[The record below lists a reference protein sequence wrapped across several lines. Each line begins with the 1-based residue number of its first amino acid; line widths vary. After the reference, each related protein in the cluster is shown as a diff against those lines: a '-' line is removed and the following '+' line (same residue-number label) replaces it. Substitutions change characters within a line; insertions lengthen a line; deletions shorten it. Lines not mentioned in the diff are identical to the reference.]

1 MEQNNEKENE
11 NENFEDCIEGK
22 PQTENT
28 EEQKEIKE
36 NENKEKEKEEGQN
49 TDKNSE
55 IKKEEEDK
63 NQSGNINNN
72 NDEEEE
78 NKDKNKEKE
87 NEDEDEKEPNNKE
100 KEKYIP
106 YTMKQAQE
114 KEEET
119 LFPEKDEKD
128 SDKEEEIEKKV
139 ELSEEEKKDIEE
151 KIINERKNAGDL
163 YKNKEYIQA
172 LNIYSLLL
180 KDAKRADLKEQCCIL
195 NCNKGICFNK
205 LNDYDKALDSFKE
218 ALRYNKDYSKA
229 LCNKMLLLNKK
240 EEYLEA
246 YEDFKRLKTLDYN
259 LWENYRNME
268 YGLAAKAEIQKKKMT
283 DEMLGKLKDV
293 GNTILGKFGLSLN
306 NFQMTPNG
314 QGGYSIQY
322 NNNK

>member
-1 MEQNNEKENE
+1 
-11 NENFEDCIEGK
+11 
-22 PQTENT
+22 
-28 EEQKEIKE
+28 
-36 NENKEKEKEEGQN
+36 
-49 TDKNSE
+49 
-55 IKKEEEDK
+55 
-63 NQSGNINNN
+63 
-72 NDEEEE
+72 
-78 NKDKNKEKE
+78 
-87 NEDEDEKEPNNKE
+87 
-100 KEKYIP
+100 
-106 YTMKQAQE
+106 MKQAQEKE

-119 LFPEKDEKD
+119 LFPEKDDKD
-128 SDKEEEIEKKV
+128 SDKEEEMEKKV
-139 ELSEEEKKDIEE
+139 ELTEEEKKDIEE

-172 LNIYSLLL
+172 LNIYSILLT
-180 KDAKRADLKEQCCIL
+180 DAKRADLKEQCCIL

>member
-1 MEQNNEKENE
+1 MDKNNE
-11 NENFEDCIEGK
+11 NENFEDCIEEK
-22 PQTENT
+22 KEENQQLKNDDKKET
-28 EEQKEIKE
+28 DIKEDVKEEKSEIKPE
-36 NENKEKEKEEGQN
+36 IDKEEEKEEEKEKA
-49 TDKNSE
+49 
-55 IKKEEEDK
+55 
-63 NQSGNINNN
+63 NNN
-72 NDEEEE
+72 NDEEKEGEDNNDNE
-78 NKDKNKEKE
+78 NKN
-87 NEDEDEKEPNNKE
+87 
-100 KEKYIP
+100 KYIP
-106 YTMKQAQE
+106 YTIKNAQE
-114 KEEET
+114 KEDSP
-119 LFPEKDEKD
+119 FPEKEKD
-128 SDKEEEIEKKV
+128 SDNDEEEIIEKKV
-139 ELSEEEKKDIEE
+139 ELSEQQKKDIEE
-151 KIINERKNAGDL
+151 KIINERKNAGEL

-205 LNDYDKALDSFKE
+205 LYEYDKALNSFKE
-218 ALRYNKDYSKA
+218 ALKYNKDYSKA

-268 YGLAAKAEIQKKKMT
+268 NGLAYQAEIQKKKMT

>member
-1 MEQNNEKENE
+1 MSNEDENE
-11 NENFEDCIEGK
+11 IFEECIEKK
-22 PQTENT
+22 PEENI
-28 EEQKEIKE
+28 EE
-36 NENKEKEKEEGQN
+36 
-49 TDKNSE
+49 
-55 IKKEEEDK
+55 KKEEK
-63 NQSGNINNN
+63 Q
-72 NDEEEE
+72 EEKQENKEE
-78 NKDKNKEKE
+78 NKDENKDENKEENKDENKEENEEE
-87 NEDEDEKEPNNKE
+87 NEDSKE
-100 KEKYIP
+100 KNIENNIEEKQNKKKEYIP
-106 YTMKQAQE
+106 FTMKQAQE
-114 KEEET
+114 KEDT
-119 LFPEKDEKD
+119 PFPEKDKNNSDNEEVTEEK
-128 SDKEEEIEKKV
+128 I
-139 ELSEEEKKDIEE
+139 ELSEEQKKDIEE

-195 NCNKGICFNK
+195 LCNKGICFNK
-205 LNDYDKALDSFKE
+205 LHDYDKALDSFKG

-229 LCNKMLLLNKK
+229 LCNKMLLLHKK
-240 EEYLEA
+240 EEFLEA
-246 YEDFKRLKTLDYN
+246 YEDFKRLKDLDYK

-268 YGLAAKAEIQKKKMT
+268 NELAYKAEIQKKKMT

>member
-1 MEQNNEKENE
+1 MEKPNEE
-11 NENFEDCIEGK
+11 ENFEDCIEEKREEESK
-22 PQTENT
+22 PQS
-28 EEQKEIKE
+28 EE
-36 NENKEKEKEEGQN
+36 
-49 TDKNSE
+49 
-55 IKKEEEDK
+55 KKEEQNEEKTENNQENKQENNKEEKDQPINDDDNKEDDK
-63 NQSGNINNN
+63 SPNGKENKKEYIPYTIKQAQDNKKDSDNE
-72 NDEEEE
+72 DEEEE
-78 NKDKNKEKE
+78 
-87 NEDEDEKEPNNKE
+87 
-100 KEKYIP
+100 
-106 YTMKQAQE
+106 
-114 KEEET
+114 KEEKIE
-119 LFPEKDEKD
+119 LN
-128 SDKEEEIEKKV
+128 EEQ
-139 ELSEEEKKDIEE
+139 KKDIEE

-172 LNIYSLLL
+172 LNIYSLLI

-205 LNDYDKALDSFKE
+205 LNDYDKALESFKE

-268 YGLAAKAEIQKKKMT
+268 NGLAYQAEIQKKKMT
-283 DEMLGKLKDV
+283 NEMLGKLKDM

>member
-1 MEQNNEKENE
+1 MEKKEEKET
-11 NENFEDCIEGK
+11 FEDCIEEK
-22 PQTENT
+22 R
-28 EEQKEIKE
+28 EEKEQIKNKE
-36 NENKEKEKEEGQN
+36 EEKNESQIKEKEKAENN
-49 TDKNSE
+49 TENKEVDEKKDEKENLNNNNKNNNE
-55 IKKEEEDK
+55 EEED
-63 NQSGNINNN
+63 N
-72 NDEEEE
+72 E
-78 NKDKNKEKE
+78 NKFDNKEYK
-87 NEDEDEKEPNNKE
+87 

-106 YTMKQAQE
+106 YTIKQAQE
-114 KEEET
+114 KEKEKEDT
-119 LFPEKDEKD
+119 LFPEKEDKD
-128 SDKEEEIEKKV
+128 SDKEEEEQEQKIELT
-139 ELSEEEKKDIEE
+139 EQEKKDIEE

-205 LNDYDKALDSFKE
+205 LNEYDKALDCFKE

-268 YGLAAKAEIQKKKMT
+268 NGLAYQAEIQKKKMT

-293 GNTILGKFGLSLN
+293 GNSILGKFGLSLN
-306 NFQMTPNG
+306 NFKMTPNG

>member
-1 MEQNNEKENE
+1 MEKNTE
-11 NENFEDCIEGK
+11 NENFEDCVEEK
-22 PQTENT
+22 KEPKENPQTEKEIPENKTSKNEQNT
-28 EEQKEIKE
+28 ENNPEL
-36 NENKEKEKEEGQN
+36 NKEEKEEDQKIPN
-49 TDKNSE
+49 DNNDNDNENNNSE
-55 IKKEEEDK
+55 KEE
-63 NQSGNINNN
+63 
-72 NDEEEE
+72 ND
-78 NKDKNKEKE
+78 NKFDEKE
-87 NEDEDEKEPNNKE
+87 NQ

-106 YTMKQAQE
+106 YTIKKAQE
-114 KEEET
+114 KEKEES
-119 LFPEKDEKD
+119 LFPEKDDKD
-128 SDKEEEIEKKV
+128 SDKEEQEPKV
-139 ELSEEEKKDIEE
+139 ELTEEQKKDIEE

-163 YKNKEYIQA
+163 YKNQEYIQA

-205 LNDYDKALDSFKE
+205 LHDYDKALDSFKE

-268 YGLAAKAEIQKKKMT
+268 NELCYKAEIQKKKMT

-306 NFQMTPNG
+306 NFKMTPNG

-322 NNNK
+322 NNQK

>member
-1 MEQNNEKENE
+1 MDKSNENENE
-11 NENFEDCIEGK
+11 NENFEDCVEGK
-22 PQTENT
+22 KEEDKQTD
-28 EEQKEIKE
+28 
-36 NENKEKEKEEGQN
+36 EKEKNIES
-49 TDKNSE
+49 DKND
-55 IKKEEEDK
+55 EDK
-63 NQSGNINNN
+63 TIP
-72 NDEEEE
+72 NDNDDEDDTS
-78 NKDKNKEKE
+78 NSKEK
-87 NEDEDEKEPNNKE
+87 K
-100 KEKYIP
+100 KYIP

-114 KEEET
+114 KEEDSP
-119 LFPEKDEKD
+119 FPESDDKND
-128 SDKEEEIEKKV
+128 SDKEEHEEKV
-139 ELSEEEKKDIEE
+139 ELSEQEKKDIEE

-163 YKNKEYIQA
+163 YKNKQYIQA

-180 KDAKRADLKEQCCIL
+180 KDAQRADLKEQCCIL

-205 LNDYDKALDSFKE
+205 LNDYDKALDSFKA

-268 YGLAAKAEIQKKKMT
+268 NGLAYQAEIQKKKMT
-283 DEMLGKLKDV
+283 DDMLGKLKDV

>member
-1 MEQNNEKENE
+1 MDKNNE
-11 NENFEDCIEGK
+11 NENFEDCIEEK
-22 PQTENT
+22 KDENPQLKNDNKNESD
-28 EEQKEIKE
+28 IKE
-36 NENKEKEKEEGQN
+36 DEKEE
-49 TDKNSE
+49 KSE
-55 IKKEEEDK
+55 IKPEIVKEEEKDK
-63 NQSGNINNN
+63 ININN
-72 NDEEEE
+72 NDEEKKGE
-78 NKDKNKEKE
+78 N
-87 NEDEDEKEPNNKE
+87 NNDN
-100 KEKYIP
+100 KYIP
-106 YTMKQAQE
+106 YTIKKAQE
-114 KEEET
+114 KEDDSP
-119 LFPEKDEKD
+119 FPEKEKD
-128 SDKEEEIEKKV
+128 SDNDEEEVEKEQKI
-139 ELSEEEKKDIEE
+139 ELSEQQKKDIEE

-180 KDAKRADLKEQCCIL
+180 KDAIRADLKEQCCIL

-205 LNDYDKALDSFKE
+205 LYEYDKALNSFKE
-218 ALRYNKDYSKA
+218 ALKYNKDYSKA

-240 EEYLEA
+240 EQYLEA

-268 YGLAAKAEIQKKKMT
+268 NGLAYQAEIQKKKMT

>member
-1 MEQNNEKENE
+1 MDKSNENE
-11 NENFEDCIEGK
+11 NENFEDCVEGK
-22 PQTENT
+22 KEEDKQTD
-28 EEQKEIKE
+28 
-36 NENKEKEKEEGQN
+36 EKEKNIESE
-49 TDKNSE
+49 KND
-55 IKKEEEDK
+55 EDK
-63 NQSGNINNN
+63 TIP
-72 NDEEEE
+72 NDNDDEDDTS
-78 NKDKNKEKE
+78 NSKEK
-87 NEDEDEKEPNNKE
+87 K
-100 KEKYIP
+100 KYIP
-106 YTMKQAQE
+106 YTMQQAQE
-114 KEEET
+114 KEEDSP
-119 LFPEKDEKD
+119 FPESDDKND
-128 SDKEEEIEKKV
+128 SDKEEHEEKV
-139 ELSEEEKKDIEE
+139 ELSEQEKKDIEE

-163 YKNKEYIQA
+163 YKNKQYIQA

-180 KDAKRADLKEQCCIL
+180 KDAQRADLKEQCCIL

-205 LNDYDKALDSFKE
+205 LNDYDKALDSFKA

-259 LWENYRNME
+259 LWENYRHME
-268 YGLAAKAEIQKKKMT
+268 NGLAYQAEIQKKKMT
-283 DEMLGKLKDV
+283 DDMLGKLKDV